1 MNGRQTNGSLGEE
14 KIMSITLAIHVVLTA
29 ILSAALTWFVAY
41 WVYKRKLESQ
51 LQALLEQVQVEFEQR
66 VRNGVL
72 AAGEEL
78 MPQLR
83 EQVKLGFQDALLQ
96 TQTGEWVE
104 NAASVANTGRD
115 ILARNFG
122 NLFGKRTKKN

>member
-1 MNGRQTNGSLGEE
+1 MT
-14 KIMSITLAIHVVLTA
+14 ITLAIDVVLTA
-29 ILSAALTWFVAY
+29 VLTAAMTWFVAY
-41 WVYKRKLESQ
+41 WVYKRKLEAQ
-51 LQALLEQVQVEFEQR
+51 LRTMLEQVQIEFEQR
-66 VRNGVL
+66 VKDGVL

-83 EQVKLGFQDALLQ
+83 EQVKLGFQDALMQ

-122 NLFGKRTKKN
+122 SLFGKRPRK